1 MSLVLVILKIGHKA
15 PLTVRSFTLI
25 WQAPRHH
32 LEILYPFSPPQRFQ
46 LVNNRERENW
56 EREKAGIYPSLP
68 RFPRALYPLYPVS
81 ARFFLSM
88 QSERDCRR
96 PLRRR
101 ELYPTVLCPHHGER
115 SQTSILQPLPL
126 SSRNDS
132 SLQWG
137 RLRDN
142 QNNDCERLAIPWADE
157 AFLARVVILESHI
170 SYCSSKAHERSLYYR
185 GYICNH
191 DTK

>member
-1 MSLVLVILKIGHKA
+1 MGRGKKRGSLL
-15 PLTVRSFTLI
+15 
-25 WQAPRHH
+25 
-32 LEILYPFSPPQRFQ
+32 PFPD
-46 LVNNRERENW
+46 
-56 EREKAGIYPSLP
+56 
-68 RFPRALYPLYPVS
+68 FPRALYPLYPVS

-88 QSERDCRR
+88 QSERDCRT

-101 ELYPTVLCPHHGER
+101 ELNPTVLCPHHGER

-157 AFLARVVILESHI
+157 AFRARVVMLVSQFPTVPRKHTREASITDGIFATMTL
-170 SYCSSKAHERSLYYR
+170 
-185 GYICNH
+185 NN
-191 DTK
+191 

>member
-1 MSLVLVILKIGHKA
+1 VN
-15 PLTVRSFTLI
+15 RS
-25 WQAPRHH
+25 AR
-32 LEILYPFSPPQRFQ
+32 
-46 LVNNRERENW
+46 NDGK
-56 EREKAGIYPSLP
+56 REKAGISPSLP

-88 QSERDCRR
+88 QSERDCRT

-101 ELYPTVLCPHHGER
+101 ELNPTVLCPHHGER

-157 AFLARVVILESHI
+157 AFRARVVMLVSQFPTVPRKHTREASITDGIFATMTL
-170 SYCSSKAHERSLYYR
+170 
-185 GYICNH
+185 NN
-191 DTK
+191 